1 MNQLD
6 LAPSIFSLRTFTA
19 AMIAYWVALEIGLP
33 RPFWA
38 VTTVYLVS
46 QPLAGAVLSKSAY
59 RLAGTI
65 LGAAAAVTLVPN
77 FVNEPAVLSF
87 VMAIWLGLCM
97 FTSVHDHTPRAYTF
111 LLAGYTTSIVGFP
124 SVNAP
129 GAMFDIAILRV
140 QEIVIGI
147 LAAAFIHGLVLPA
160 TVTRQLTSRAR
171 QIRASAENW
180 TQRALA
186 GDQTA
191 EFRRER
197 QRLVVDIND
206 LQELSYHLPFDTGRL
221 VPRREVIRAL
231 QHELSFMVG
240 EARATEDRISY
251 LKEQPGGLPQE
262 WQDIVKRIQEWVV
275 SDHDPAYGQR
285 ADELIQIIH
294 ALEPNAS
301 PAWTWR
307 EMVVANLAGQ
317 LAALVTGHRNAFYLV
332 NVIDNSGP
340 RDSAVVEALLD
351 RTGSRSFHTDSGL
364 AARSALGA
372 VMTVLLVCSFWIAT
386 AWRDGSG
393 AALIA
398 GVTCALFG
406 SLDNPAVPA
415 RKFLI
420 GSIVGCCLAAIYGF
434 VVLPRVT
441 DFILLGAV
449 LAPTLLLFGSALA
462 RPQTATLARGV
473 LLGFVNA
480 VGLNATYSRDFLGF
494 VNGAIAQNVAIA
506 FAIVMFVVFR
516 TLGGEE
522 VIRRL
527 RRAGFRDVIG
537 RIQDDNS
544 EEARWTSKMLDRIS
558 ILITRTTVQSPKP
571 GDEVT
576 EALQDLRVGVV
587 AGDLKALSASS
598 TKRQQEII
606 DGVLRSLAGFFSRRI
621 RNASERPAPV
631 LLAQIEELATE
642 FRADP
647 QVPRRRAAVAL
658 AVSLRRDLFPAAE
671 LPGWTS

>member
-1 MNQLD
+1 MNRLD
-6 LAPSIFSLRTFTA
+6 LTPSIFSLRTFIA

-38 VTTVYLVS
+38 VTTVFLVS

-77 FVNEPAVLSF
+77 FVNEPAVLSSM
-87 VMAIWLGLCM
+87 MAIWLGLCM
-97 FTSVHDHTPRAYTF
+97 FISVHDRTPRAYTF
-111 LLAGYTTSIVGFP
+111 LLAGYTTSIIGFP

-147 LAAAFIHGLVLPA
+147 LAAAFLHGLVLPA
-160 TVTRQLTSRAR
+160 TVTRQLSSRAR
-171 QIRASAENW
+171 QIRASAERW

-186 GDQTA
+186 GDRTV
-191 EFRRER
+191 EFRQER
-197 QRLVVDIND
+197 QRIVVDIND

-240 EARATEDRISY
+240 VVRAAEDRISL

-262 WQDIVKRIQEWVV
+262 WQDVITRIQEWVV
-275 SDHDPAYGQR
+275 SDDDPAYGRR
-285 ADELIQIIH
+285 ADELIQMIH

-307 EMVVANLAGQ
+307 EMVVVNLAGG
-317 LAALVTGHRNAFYLV
+317 LVALVTGHRNAFYLV

-340 RDSAVVEALLD
+340 RDSTVIEALLD
-351 RTGSRSFHTDSGL
+351 RAGSRSFHTDSGL
-364 AARSALGA
+364 AVRSALGA

-386 AWRDGSG
+386 EWPDGPG
-393 AALIA
+393 AALFA
-398 GVTCALFG
+398 GVICALFG
-406 SLDNPAVPA
+406 PLDNPAVPTL
-415 RKFLI
+415 KFLI
-420 GSIVGCCLAAIYGF
+420 GSIVGCCIAAIYGF
-434 VVLPRVT
+434 AVFPRVT
-441 DFILLGAV
+441 DFVLLGAV

-462 RPQTATLARGV
+462 RPQTATFARGV
-473 LLGFVNA
+473 LLTLVNV
-480 VGLNATYSRDFLGF
+480 VGLSATYSSDFLTF
-494 VNGAIAQNVAIA
+494 INGAIAQNLAIA

-516 TLGGEE
+516 TLGGEQA
-522 VIRRL
+522 IRRL

-537 RIQDDNS
+537 RIQGGNS
-544 EEARWTSKMLDRIS
+544 EESRWTSKMLDRIS

-571 GDEVT
+571 SDEVT

-587 AGDLKALSASS
+587 AGDLKELSASS

-606 DGVLRSLAGFFSRRI
+606 DGVLRSLVGFFSKRI
-621 RNASERPAPV
+621 RNASEKPTPV

-642 FRADP
+642 FRADSH
-647 QVPRRRAAVAL
+647 VPRRRAAVAL
-658 AVSLRRDLFPAAE
+658 AVSLRRDLFPASE

>member
-1 MNQLD
+1 MVVVN
-6 LAPSIFSLRTFTA
+6 LA
-19 AMIAYWVALEIGLP
+19 
-33 RPFWA
+33 
-38 VTTVYLVS
+38 
-46 QPLAGAVLSKSAY
+46 
-59 RLAGTI
+59 
-65 LGAAAAVTLVPN
+65 
-77 FVNEPAVLSF
+77 
-87 VMAIWLGLCM
+87 
-97 FTSVHDHTPRAYTF
+97 
-111 LLAGYTTSIVGFP
+111 
-124 SVNAP
+124 
-129 GAMFDIAILRV
+129 
-140 QEIVIGI
+140 
-147 LAAAFIHGLVLPA
+147 
-160 TVTRQLTSRAR
+160 
-171 QIRASAENW
+171 
-180 TQRALA
+180 
-186 GDQTA
+186 
-191 EFRRER
+191 
-197 QRLVVDIND
+197 
-206 LQELSYHLPFDTGRL
+206 GRL
-221 VPRREVIRAL
+221 V
-231 QHELSFMVG
+231 
-240 EARATEDRISY
+240 
-251 LKEQPGGLPQE
+251 
-262 WQDIVKRIQEWVV
+262 
-275 SDHDPAYGQR
+275 
-285 ADELIQIIH
+285 
-294 ALEPNAS
+294 
-301 PAWTWR
+301 
-307 EMVVANLAGQ
+307 
-317 LAALVTGHRNAFYLV
+317 ALVTGHRNAFYLV

-386 AWRDGSG
+386 EWRDGSVG
-393 AALIA
+393 ALIA

-420 GSIVGCCLAAIYGF
+420 GSIAGSCLAAIYGF
-434 VVLPRVT
+434 VVFPRVT
-441 DFILLGAV
+441 DFVLLGAV

-462 RPQTATLARGV
+462 RPQTALFALGV
-473 LLGFVNA
+473 LLGLVNS

-494 VNGAIAQNVAIA
+494 VNGAIAQNVGTA

-522 VIRRL
+522 AIRRL

-537 RIQDDNS
+537 RIQGNNS
-544 EEARWTSKMLDRIS
+544 EESRWTSRMLDRIS
-558 ILITRTTVQSPKP
+558 ILITRTTAQSPKP
-571 GDEVT
+571 SDEVT

-606 DGVLRSLAGFFSRRI
+606 DGVLSSLVGFFSKRI